1 MHQEERTEAIARL
14 ARAERGRRGRQAF
27 LEGLSSV
34 SGVIIRADQLLD
46 LEATDEIRAELSTGY
61 ASAVTEKETSR
72 RVFFTRAESEA
83 ALQIPELLANPL
95 AEERVL
101 LWLKRSEDCGAVIL
115 TAGQVL
121 KACEA
126 IRAFDGDAVSMLSED
141 RTQGFIFDRNEDDVA
156 ETFEVSVW
164 GSAWLE
170 AATRLGFGP
179 TERKHHDRQV

>member
-1 MHQEERTEAIARL
+1 MHQEERTKAIARL
-14 ARAERGRRGRQAF
+14 ARAERGRRGRRAF
-27 LEGLSSV
+27 LDGLSSV

-46 LEATDEIRAELSTGY
+46 LEATDEIRADLSAGY
-61 ASAVTEKETSR
+61 ASAMADQETSK

-83 ALQIPELLANPL
+83 ALQIPELLVNPL
-95 AEERVL
+95 ADERVL
-101 LWLKRSEDCGAVIL
+101 LWLKQSEDCGAVIL

-126 IRAFDGDAVSMLSED
+126 IRAFDGDAVWMLSED
-141 RTQGFIFDRNEDDVA
+141 RTQGFIFDKNEDDIA

-170 AATRLGFGP
+170 AATRVGFGTNGAKAP
-179 TERKHHDRQV
+179 